1 MARSRRNRSGVKPVY
16 SFLICW
22 LFLSGF
28 MKMFRPVTFLLS
40 LGLCG
45 LISYFT
51 GRSSGKRAQKDA
63 EEALRKAQ
71 VEAAQV
77 KPQYT
82 SQRTAQQSGPQYTS
96 QRVQQAQQKAQPQ
109 KKSYGPEIDPIVE
122 EGNRALSEM
131 GRLYMSIKDPEI
143 KGKINEL
150 MRITDKIT
158 QDAIADPS
166 DIPQIKKFMNY
177 YLPTT
182 IKLLNAYDRMS
193 SQGIEGENLD
203 KTMKSIDAMLDDAI
217 AAYKKML
224 DSLFANQALDIETD
238 ISVMN
243 TMLAREGLT
252 GVKDFDI
259 RPVEKPAEKPA
270 EGGQVAVA
278 GGSGAAAEGGVPVGS
293 TGITLHF

>member
-1 MARSRRNRSGVKPVY
+1 MARRNNRRSGVKRFY
-16 SFLICW
+16 TFALSW
-22 LFLSGF
+22 LFLSAF
-28 MKMFRPVTFLLS
+28 LPMFRLSTLLLS
-40 LGLCG
+40 LGMCG
-45 LISYFT
+45 GLSYLL
-51 GRSSGKRAQKDA
+51 GRSRGRKERDEA
-63 EEALRKAQ
+63 EEARRAR

-82 SQRTAQQSGPQYTS
+82 SQR
-96 QRVQQAQQKAQPQ
+96 VQQAQPQ
-109 KKSYGPEIDPIVE
+109 KKSYGPEVDPIVE

-131 GRLYMSIKDPEI
+131 GRIYMSVKDPNI
-143 KGKINEL
+143 RVKINEL

-177 YLPTT
+177 YLPTP

-203 KTMKSIDAMLDDAI
+203 KTMKSIDTMLDDAI
-217 AAYKKML
+217 VAYKKML

-243 TMLAREGLT
+243 TMLAREGLS

-259 RPVEKPAEKPA
+259 KPAESA
-270 EGGQVAVA
+270 
-278 GGSGAAAEGGVPVGS
+278 SAAAAAAPAPESAAS
-293 TGITLHF
+293 TTVSGITLKL